1 VRRFFPAVLTV
12 LLAAVGAAA
21 ISLALSDAAAPITLG
36 TTGFA
41 ACLVLFLYWPWAV
54 LPVTILATPSA
65 AVIAGYT
72 NVRSIVIAHLLPL
85 SAAVVAVFVRWLTG
99 REREWPSVH
108 LAWPFMFVTCATT
121 AAGALF
127 GLVRGNDPKDIVVAS
142 YQIAVIPLYFMVT
155 MLTLSTHERRRRA
168 TILYV
173 VLITAIS
180 APALLIPGRHG
191 SGLFSLL
198 PLPLLL
204 VATGE
209 ATGRRRLGLA
219 LVCTLLGIDVAL
231 GDYRSVWLAATV
243 TFAIL
248 LIRGAKAVRVGLATT
263 TLLAL
268 GALAASA
275 VTIGFHGGL
284 IERVSDAAASL
295 TRSAGYRG
303 PESAVG
309 WDVFGTHPFV
319 GAGLGQTTKSVYLEG
334 FAVTDVGP
342 VYHSFYILLLANV
355 GIIGFCAVLWPI
367 VRTTWRS
374 IVSGSGASLICA
386 ALTAGFLL
394 AAAAAGP
401 TDGHWELGLLPAL
414 AVLSREEHGR
424 RPDGDR
430 SSASARPHAL
440 LGAGTAR

>member
-1 VRRFFPAVLTV
+1 MPAIITAVM
-12 LLAAVGAAA
+12 AAAGAGA
-21 ISLALSDAAAPITLG
+21 ISLALSDVAAPITLG
-36 TTGFA
+36 SIGFA

-85 SAAVVAVFVRWLTG
+85 TAAVIAVFARWLSG
-99 REREWPSVH
+99 RERDWPSPS
-108 LAWPFMFVTCATT
+108 LYGSFLFVAGATT

-127 GLVRGNDPKDIVVAS
+127 GLVRDNDPKNIVIAS
-142 YQIAVIPLYFMVT
+142 YQILVIPLYFMIT
-155 MLTLSTHERRRRA
+155 MLTLSTHDRRRRA

-180 APALLIPGRHG
+180 APALLVPGRHG

-204 VATGE
+204 VAAGE
-209 ATGRRRLGLA
+209 ANGRRRFGLA
-219 LVCTLLGIDVAL
+219 LVCMLLAIDVAL
-231 GDYRSVWLAATV
+231 GDYRSVWLAAAV

-248 LIRGAKAVRVGLATT
+248 LLRGARAVRVGLAMT

-268 GALAASA
+268 GALIASA
-275 VTIGFHGGL
+275 ATIGLHGGL
-284 IERVSDAAASL
+284 LERVSEAAASL

-303 PESAVG
+303 PESAIG
-309 WDVFGTHPFV
+309 WSVFGAHPFV
-319 GAGLGQTTKSVYLEG
+319 GAGLGQTTRDVYLEG

-342 VYHSFYILLLANV
+342 VYHSFYILLIANV
-355 GIIGFCAVLWPI
+355 GIIGFCSILWPI

-374 IVSGSGASLICA
+374 VVSATGASLICA

-394 AAAAAGP
+394 AAAVAGP

-414 AVLSREEHGR
+414 ALLTRDGHDRQPDREWRGVTSRPRTLERAGGGR
-424 RPDGDR
+424 
-430 SSASARPHAL
+430 
-440 LGAGTAR
+440 